1 MSASILK
8 WASKDGSF
16 KRQPSQFRNW
26 ISKSGPH
33 QPEPDRYLLYVSLAC
48 PWAHRTLIARHLK
61 GLAGCIDVAVVHYLM
76 EEGGWRFDETITGC
90 TKDPVYGI
98 NYLSELYFK
107 QDPQYSGRFTVPV
120 LFDKKLERIV
130 SNESADIVRML
141 NSEFNDFADNPSLD
155 LYPEGMAEEIDRL
168 NEWMYERFNNGVY
181 RAGFATAQEKY
192 EEAAVQVRD
201 ALYELDEILK
211 RRTFLAGDQLT
222 EADIRAFTTAIRH
235 DPVYFGHFKCNL
247 IAVKDLENVLK
258 WLKRVYKLV
267 KPTINM
273 DHIKRHYYLSHKQI
287 NPTGI
292 VPLGNG
298 PLLE

>member
-1 MSASILK
+1 
-8 WASKDGSF
+8 
-16 KRQPSQFRNW
+16 
-26 ISKSGPH
+26 
-33 QPEPDRYLLYVSLAC
+33 
-48 PWAHRTLIARHLK
+48 
-61 GLAGCIDVAVVHYLM
+61 M

-211 RRTFLAGDQLT
+211 TRTFLAGDQLT

-247 IAVKDLENVLK
+247 IAVKDLENVLN

-267 KPTINM
+267 KPTVNM

>member
-1 MSASILK
+1 
-8 WASKDGSF
+8 
-16 KRQPSQFRNW
+16 
-26 ISKSGPH
+26 
-33 QPEPDRYLLYVSLAC
+33 
-48 PWAHRTLIARHLK
+48 
-61 GLAGCIDVAVVHYLM
+61 M

-267 KPTINM
+267 KPTVNM

>member
-1 MSASILK
+1 
-8 WASKDGSF
+8 
-16 KRQPSQFRNW
+16 
-26 ISKSGPH
+26 
-33 QPEPDRYLLYVSLAC
+33 
-48 PWAHRTLIARHLK
+48 
-61 GLAGCIDVAVVHYLM
+61 M

>member
-1 MSASILK
+1 
-8 WASKDGSF
+8 
-16 KRQPSQFRNW
+16 
-26 ISKSGPH
+26 
-33 QPEPDRYLLYVSLAC
+33 
-48 PWAHRTLIARHLK
+48 
-61 GLAGCIDVAVVHYLM
+61 M

-247 IAVKDLENVLK
+247 IAVKDLENVLN

-267 KPTINM
+267 KPTVNM

>member
-1 MSASILK
+1 
-8 WASKDGSF
+8 
-16 KRQPSQFRNW
+16 
-26 ISKSGPH
+26 
-33 QPEPDRYLLYVSLAC
+33 
-48 PWAHRTLIARHLK
+48 
-61 GLAGCIDVAVVHYLM
+61 M

-211 RRTFLAGDQLT
+211 TRTFLAGDQLT

-247 IAVKDLENVLK
+247 IAVKDLENVLN